1 MNRIACSCCLLV
13 VVAVLAPRAVP
24 AQAPPEPW
32 VTEIGA
38 PQYFAVFVEE
48 VDRSVAWY
56 RTVFG
61 LDELGGSVAEDGSWR
76 IENLGN
82 EQLLVELI
90 RDDRAQAVDRPYGFR
105 KVGFQVPDVRGGG
118 GSGSEGDWR
127 ASTRTRFS
135 TLRDPD
141 HSDPGSGRQHH
152 TAVLVVGTG
161 EERWLTSACI

>member
-1 MNRIACSCCLLV
+1 M
-13 VVAVLAPRAVP
+13 LAPRAVP

-32 VTEIGA
+32 VTDIGA
-38 PQYFAVFVEE
+38 PQYFAVFVED

-90 RDDRAQAVDRPYGFR
+90 RDDRAQAVDRAYGFR
-105 KVGFQVPDVRGGG
+105 KVGFQVPDVEAVADRVA
-118 GSGSEGDWR
+118 R
-127 ASTRTRFS
+127 ATGERPRVLDFPRFG
-135 TLRDPD
+135 LRIIQIRDPD
-141 HSDPGSGRQHH
+141 GNIIQLSSSLEPAKSG
-152 TAVLVVGTG
+152 G
-161 EERWLTSACI
+161 